1 MLLVNLTIASQC
13 GLTLAADSSE
23 SSIITTSVNH
33 RSNGKNMVFAFSDDR
48 NKDSIRHDLSKDF
61 LDIHISKMKRAIFI
75 YGEKKGHG
83 MISAISEGSG
93 LLLMPVIAKN
103 GTENFRYV
111 VRDLEGIET
120 VEKNVFKSGNKIE
133 TMNYD
138 RINDENILL
147 SSFSILHYYPLANVT
162 PVEWKIL
169 RIAYSAGYYSWPRTA
184 QLSKISD
191 SVGASKTSVLYHL
204 RNGER
209 KILQKFLGN

>member
-1 MLLVNLTIASQC
+1 M
-13 GLTLAADSSE
+13 AADTSE
-23 SSIITTSVNH
+23 SSIIITSVNH

-61 LDIHISKMKRAIFI
+61 LDIHISKIKRAIFI
-75 YGEKKGHG
+75 LGEKKGHG
-83 MISAISEGSG
+83 MISAISEGG
-93 LLLMPVIAKN
+93 GLLMPVVAKS

-111 VRDLEGIET
+111 VKDLEGIET

-138 RINDENILL
+138 RITEENILL
-147 SSFSILHYYPLANVT
+147 SSFSILHYYPLVSVT